1 MHLVRR
7 ARRQLFRPTPFE
19 LYGCDADPSRHAF
32 HRGWKSLSRMTNQPL
47 TLPVVHQ
54 APPNRLHAPTG
65 GCCDAPSHPP
75 LAEPDETPFRAS
87 LAGDAR
93 QRVDLTNLNVSSP
106 TRLGAGASTLGAPSV
121 VSCRYHLRSR
131 WMLVADSTPQA
142 NIAHPF
148 ASFSP
153 SVRVNGAMGSF
164 VVPDPPKRARTN
176 EARGPCSIALRR
188 RMTSP
193 RRCVRPTDAIHTI
206 STSTRVSF
214 GDRPHRACARGFGVW
229 RAFTALLTL
238 RQPARAPCRG
248 CSPPRW

>member
-1 MHLVRR
+1 
-7 ARRQLFRPTPFE
+7 
-19 LYGCDADPSRHAF
+19 
-32 HRGWKSLSRMTNQPL
+32 MTDRSL

-54 APPNRLHAPTG
+54 APPRRLHAPTG

-75 LAEPDETPFRAS
+75 LAEPDATPFRAS

-93 QRVDLTNLNVSSP
+93 QRVDLTNLNASSP
-106 TRLGAGASTLGAPSV
+106 TRLGVRASTFGAPTV

-148 ASFSP
+148 ASCFP
-153 SVRVNGAMGSF
+153 SVRVNGAMGSL
-164 VVPDPPKRARTN
+164 V
-176 EARGPCSIALRR
+176 ARGPCSTALRR

-214 GDRPHRACARGFGVW
+214 GDRPHRAFARSFGVW